1 MTRYLA
7 ASIVLFCITAAAQQK
22 PLTGAIDIHVHTTP
36 DSLPRS
42 IDAIDLARLA
52 KAEGMRAIVLKN
64 HFVPTANDAYLVRKA
79 VPGIEIF
86 GGIDLNLTVG
96 GMNAAAV
103 ENMAK
108 ITGHYGRV
116 VWMASFDSC
125 AQVRAAKEDRPCAAV
140 SRDGKLLPETMKVI
154 DVIAKSN
161 LVMETGHN
169 TAEECL
175 MMIRYARQA
184 GVKHIVVTHAMLTPI
199 HMSIAQMKEAAA
211 MGAYI
216 EFVYNGLVGGAKEF
230 EFADYVRAMRSVGAE
245 HCILSSDMGQAANPV
260 HTEGLKILY
269 AGLLKAGMTQNEIA
283 QMSRGNPSALLE
295 LTPVHLLSSMSSLS
309 MPWTLR

>member
-1 MTRYLA
+1 MASWTFA
-7 ASIVLFCITAAAQQK
+7 ASVFLCCTTAVAQR
-22 PLTGAIDIHVHTTP
+22 PLAGAIDIHVHTAP
-36 DSLPRS
+36 DSLPRA

-64 HFVPTANDAYLVRKA
+64 HFVPTASDAYLVRKV

-96 GMNAAAV
+96 GMNPAAV

-125 AQVRAAKEDRPCAAV
+125 AQVREAKENRPCAIV
-140 SRDGKLLPETMKVI
+140 SRDGKLLPETLKVI
-154 DVIAKSN
+154 DVIAKYN

-169 TAEECL
+169 TPEECL
-175 MMIRYARQA
+175 MMIRYARQV
-184 GVKHIVVTHAMLTPI
+184 GVKHIVVTHAMMAPI
-199 HMSIAQMKEAAA
+199 HMSIPQMKEAAG

-216 EFVYNGLVGGAKEF
+216 EFVYNGLIGGYKEF
-230 EFADYVRAMRSVGAE
+230 EFTDYARAMKAVGAE
-245 HCILSSDMGQAANPV
+245 HCILSSDMGQVTNPV
-260 HTEGLKILY
+260 HTEALKTYY
-269 AGLLKAGMTQNEIA
+269 AGLLKAGVTQNEID
-283 QMSRGNPSALLE
+283 QMSRRNPAALLE
-295 LTPVHLLSSMSSLS
+295 LH
-309 MPWTLR
+309 